1 MRSALHPHQQLA
13 VVRLREALIAG
24 YRRPI
29 IQAPTGAG
37 KTVLA
42 AAIVDGAL
50 AKSKRVLFVV
60 PFLSLV
66 EQTVTAFAAQ
76 GIASVGVMQA
86 RHPMTDGLQP
96 VQVASLQTLRRRRL
110 PPADI
115 VIIDEAHRWFGFLGQ
130 WMGMPEWQ
138 RVPFVGLSASPWTK
152 GLGKHYD
159 HLIVAATTA
168 ELIEKEFLSPFRAFA
183 PAHPDLTAVDI
194 VAGDF
199 HEDQLAEAMGEPV
212 LVADTVTTWLRLGED
227 RPTLCFAV
235 NRTHART
242 LADEFEA
249 AGVPTGYV
257 DALTPADERA
267 RIGHRLR
274 ARQIKVVCNVYC
286 LTTGVDWDVRCIILA
301 RPTKS
306 EILYTQIIGR
316 GLRVAEGKDDCLIL
330 DHSDSTLQLGFV
342 TDIHHETLDKGKE
355 RKGSGQRGEKPR
367 SLPKECTACSFLKPA
382 GIHKCPNCGFAPE
395 RQSDIQC
402 AEGELVQLT
411 GRRKD
416 QGDPHSRQDVY
427 SMLLWIQRERGYN
440 QTMPQRSTRLG
451 SASGHA
457 DLPLS
462 RPSPTARSSTG

>member
-1 MRSALHPHQQLA
+1 MRSALHPHQHLA
-13 VVRLREALIAG
+13 MARLRQALIAG

-50 AKSKRVLFVV
+50 GKGKRVVFVV
-60 PFLSLV
+60 PFLSLA
-66 EQTVTAFAAQ
+66 EQTVAAFTAQ
-76 GIASVGVMQA
+76 GIACIGVMQA
-86 RHPMTDGLQP
+86 RHPMTDARQP
-96 VQVASLQTLRRRRL
+96 VQVASLQTLRRRSL

-267 RIGHRLR
+267 RIGH
-274 ARQIKVVCNVYC
+274 
-286 LTTGVDWDVRCIILA
+286 
-301 RPTKS
+301 
-306 EILYTQIIGR
+306 
-316 GLRVAEGKDDCLIL
+316 
-330 DHSDSTLQLGFV
+330 
-342 TDIHHETLDKGKE
+342 
-355 RKGSGQRGEKPR
+355 
-367 SLPKECTACSFLKPA
+367 
-382 GIHKCPNCGFAPE
+382 
-395 RQSDIQC
+395 
-402 AEGELVQLT
+402 
-411 GRRKD
+411 
-416 QGDPHSRQDVY
+416 
-427 SMLLWIQRERGYN
+427 
-440 QTMPQRSTRLG
+440 
-451 SASGHA
+451 
-457 DLPLS
+457 
-462 RPSPTARSSTG
+462 